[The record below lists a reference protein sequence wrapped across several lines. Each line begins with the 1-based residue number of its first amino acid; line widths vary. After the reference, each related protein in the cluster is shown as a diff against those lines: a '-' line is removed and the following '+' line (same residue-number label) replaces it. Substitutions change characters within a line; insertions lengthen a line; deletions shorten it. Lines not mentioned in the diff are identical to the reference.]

1 MKKIIILAVA
11 FLMVS
16 PGLFAQWKAGKQD
29 NTQHTVLY
37 ACPTNSNVI
46 VNTPGKCPICGMDLN
61 LSQKEQLKAQVT
73 KTYTCPVYADN
84 ISNKAGRNLNLSLKE
99 KMKMEVVKLNN
110 IPVHATVAG
119 NKSDKCPNCGMNVV
133 QQKTKSKNG

>member
-29 NTQHTVLY
+29 TTRHTALY
-37 ACPTNSNVI
+37 SCQTHPNVI
-46 VNTPGKCPICGMDLN
+46 TKNSGKCPCGMNLN

-73 KTYTCPVYADN
+73 KTYTCPVNADVV
-84 ISNKAGRNLNLSLKE
+84 SNKAGRNLNLSLKE
-99 KMKMEVVKLNN
+99 KMKMDVVKLNN
-110 IPVHATVAG
+110 NNPAHANVAI
-119 NKSDKCPNCGMNVV
+119 NNSEKCPKCGMDVI
-133 QQKTKSKNG
+133 QHKTKSKNG